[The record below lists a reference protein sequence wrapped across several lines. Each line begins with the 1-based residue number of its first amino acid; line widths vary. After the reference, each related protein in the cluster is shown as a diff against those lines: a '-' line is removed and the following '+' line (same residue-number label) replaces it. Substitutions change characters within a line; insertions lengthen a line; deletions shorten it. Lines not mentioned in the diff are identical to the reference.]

1 MCKQLVRLQRRL
13 ARKRYLNS
21 KRVYEYERISL
32 HIPRKL
38 HEAIKPY
45 LKEDLD
51 LRVATEKG
59 FLILILTPTKTLR
72 HAANTPEKTRSK
84 TTRAMVQQLKP

>member
-1 MCKQLVRLQRRL
+1 MVRLQMRL
-13 ARKRYLNS
+13 ARKRYLKS

-38 HEAIKPY
+38 HDAIKPY

-51 LRVATEKG
+51 LKVATEKG
-59 FLILILTPTKTLR
+59 SLILILTPQKR
-72 HAANTPEKTRSK
+72 FCPPNTPR
-84 TTRAMVQQLKP
+84 

>member
-1 MCKQLVRLQRRL
+1 LGIEVVRIQRRVS
-13 ARKRYLNS
+13 RKRYLNS

-45 LKEDLD
+45 LKDDLD
-51 LRVATEKG
+51 LEVATEKG
-59 FLILILTPTKTLR
+59 SLILILTPTKTLR
-72 HAANTPEKTRSK
+72 HAAKDPIKTLQKGSEQ
-84 TTRAMVQQLKP
+84 T